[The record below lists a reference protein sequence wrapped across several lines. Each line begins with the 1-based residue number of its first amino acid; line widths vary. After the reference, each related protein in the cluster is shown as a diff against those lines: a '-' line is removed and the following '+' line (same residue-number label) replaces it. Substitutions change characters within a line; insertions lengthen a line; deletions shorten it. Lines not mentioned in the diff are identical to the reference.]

1 MHSKYCSYYYYY
13 SDSSSSSY
21 HYYYYYYYYYYDYD
35 YYYYIN
41 IVDNVNTRL
50 SLLNLPLSPYWYS
63 GNITIYIPKCL
74 LKKYQTSEPV

>member
-1 MHSKYCSYYYYY
+1 MHSKYCSYYYYYY

-21 HYYYYYYYYYYDYD
+21 HYYHYYYY

-50 SLLNLPLSPYWYS
+50 SLLNLPLSTYWYS
-63 GNITIYIPKCL
+63 GNITIDIPKCL